1 MRPYNYAPL
10 RFVLLPILFFVFA
23 ASAFAQQYTQTEKD
37 LIRDYEDGLLNIST
51 EAEKQVITRYLM
63 EKNADQDS
71 KDVLSPGLQNV
82 TNLFFLD
89 DFEDPATYG
98 DWIIEDLEGGFPWDF
113 GELYESGGTLEE
125 THIFVDSDGAG
136 SEAGRIL
143 TTITSPAISLQDY
156 AGEGLYLTYDH
167 HYRQL
172 SDQVGRV
179 QVSTDSTSWTT
190 VKEYNTNQG
199 DIDFGSEV
207 ATGVG
212 DIVDLSSFDS
222 ADEIYV
228 RFEFDDGGS
237 WTWHWLVDNVAVFES
252 DPPPTI
258 AFSPAEVDFGTLF
271 TGSTG
276 SVTLNFEN
284 SGFARLEVAD
294 ISTPA
299 GINAS
304 TTALS
309 IIPGNTASV
318 TFTYEALTNEAIA
331 DSVFFT
337 TNVPNNDTIG
347 IPVSVESVEPLTELF
362 EDFNRF
368 SGGEFPGLWTET
380 NFSMAEEL
388 GVDGSNMIRANQ
400 WFLVTAANFQTPF
413 IDLSDAENPLL
424 TFEYRVTD
432 WVSDGPPT
440 SPTPASA
447 FEISAIVVSDDGAAE
462 VVGTIGEGNH
472 EPSLEYATVV
482 FDLSAYAG
490 QTIAFQLDSEYFGGD
505 FNLDVD
511 NVLVGDPPADAT
523 PIVSID
529 RDEIQFENTVIG
541 APTTETVTLTNGGI
555 VPTTVSTPFVGSP
568 FSTNIDTETTLSVGQ
583 SLEVE
588 VIFDPQTAGDFTE
601 DLIIETSADDF
612 IVLLEGTAAEA
623 PVFTVG
629 ADTLRNTVTVDVDS
643 TMIPGENNVA
653 FTISNEGPGELQY
666 SLPAYAAMMAIEEAG
681 PLLNNSEHIQFSSDL
696 QPNEADMRVGHPV
709 VLGAGGPDEFGYYWV
724 DSDEGYGP
732 RFSWVDAA
740 SNGTVLEEI
749 SSSEDGNTV
758 VNLPFDFSYYG
769 ETYSEVTVSVNG
781 WLSFDGFDGWGN
793 INKQI
798 PITDAPNGLI
808 AAMWNDLN
816 ATESGGVY
824 TYEDNGRFVIEWN
837 ELSATADTKTSYT
850 FQVILHDNGT
860 ILFQY
865 QTLNGPVNTS
875 TVGIEDGTGET
886 GLQVAF
892 NTDYLKNNLAVAIS
906 NAPQFIT
913 SVVPASGTVSTQS
926 ETELFVQLDMSGYG
940 PGTYSE
946 DIVILSNDPSNSR
959 EMVTVEIEVAGT
971 PQLVV
976 LEDLTFEITEF
987 SFGDLFVGNTG
998 FGEVEVANEGSDVLT
1013 LTSLELTGAA
1023 FDYSIAGFDPA
1034 DIELPLPLEPGTFI
1048 PIEITFSPTEIAS
1061 YSGEFTVETAE
1072 GQESTLSLSGS
1083 GSQPPH
1089 ASVDAEGFEFNV
1101 AQGETIDT
1109 TFSIENLEK
1118 ALLEFDI
1125 TFGTQDDPEFESVL
1139 SLLERKV
1146 LRSPAFDSPDLLTG
1160 INLEVAKQLT
1170 EDNLSAQSK
1179 NVEQFDNHYDIIWD
1193 NPVDDLGGIASSNF
1207 TPISSPVYAAGNF
1220 NLFTDA
1226 SVSLIYTPGFNSG
1239 GGALT
1244 PAGNPELN
1252 FFIYEDDGGIPAGN
1266 PSDSIDNHEWSYST
1280 TIDGD
1285 GVTITEGSTIT
1296 LDILEATG
1304 ESVSFEA
1311 GSYWLV
1317 VAPDANTANLGGVE
1331 RWNWSQGN
1339 PIGAESQLIDPSDLF
1354 GGAFTDWI
1362 GIGTVIGDWTHVAFR
1377 LEGSIDFPLSVNP
1390 RSGTVEGGPE
1400 NAQTI
1405 AVTYSPEEAG
1415 IFEYSIEIATNDPQ
1429 NPVISI
1435 PVTATVETVEDGPAR
1450 LQVVHNAADPA
1461 GELVDVFI
1469 NGEMILEEFAFR
1481 TATPFMDVPAETEL
1495 ELDVS
1500 ISGAG
1505 IEESFH
1511 NTTVTLAPSAAYTVV
1526 ANGVV
1531 QSGFLDNP
1539 DGEDIGFDLF
1549 VLPNAREA
1557 AEDIDEVD
1565 VRLFHGVTDAPAL
1578 DLEFTFPNGDVVEIP
1593 GFNYGDHTEYLSLA
1607 PAMYEVDILTASS
1620 SALLF
1625 SHTLD
1630 LSDDNAFAA
1639 TVIASGFVNSNANN
1653 RGDRYELM
1661 VVYENGSVMMV
1672 EGIATSIDDPGMSP
1686 REFSLS
1692 QNYPNPFNPSTK
1704 ISYSLPQTEMVT
1716 LEVFDMIGRKVA
1728 TLVNTEMS
1736 AGVHQATFDASNLS
1750 SGMYLYRLQAGSF
1763 IKTEKMML
1771 IK

>member
-1 MRPYNYAPL
+1 MSPYNYESL
-10 RFVLLPILFFVFA
+10 KFVLLPILFFVFA

-37 LIRDYEDGLLNIST
+37 LIRDFEEGLLNIST
-51 EAEKQVITRYLM
+51 EAEKKVITGYLQ
-63 EKNADQDS
+63 EKNADQYS
-71 KDVLSPGLQNV
+71 KDVLTPGLQNV

-89 DFEDPATYG
+89 NFEDSATYD
-98 DWIIEDLEGGFPWDF
+98 DWLIEDIEGGFPWAF
-113 GELYESGGTLEE
+113 GELYESGGTLEG

-136 SEAGRIL
+136 SEAGQIF
-143 TTITSPAISLQDY
+143 TTITSPAISLEGY
-156 AGEGLYLTYDH
+156 TGEGLYLTYDH
-167 HYRQL
+167 NYRQL
-172 SDQVGRV
+172 SNQVGRV
-179 QVSTDSTSWTT
+179 QVSTDSTTWTT
-190 VKEYNTNQG
+190 VKEYNSNQG
-199 DIDFGSEV
+199 DVDFGTEV

-212 DIVDLSSFDS
+212 DIVDLSSFNS

-228 RFEFDDGGS
+228 RFEFDDDGG
-237 WTWHWLVDNVAVFES
+237 WTWHWIVDNVAVFES
-252 DPPPTI
+252 EPPPTI

-284 SGFARLEVAD
+284 SGFARLEVSD
-294 ISTPA
+294 IVTPVN
-299 GINAS
+299 IDAS
-304 TTALS
+304 ATSLS

-318 TFTYEALTNEAIA
+318 TFTYEAVTNETIA
-331 DSVFFT
+331 DSIFLT

-362 EDFNRF
+362 EDFNDLT
-368 SGGEFPGLWTET
+368 GGEFPGLWSGTS
-380 NFSMAEEL
+380 FSVAEGL

-400 WFLVTAANFQTPF
+400 WFLATAANFQTPF
-413 IDLSDAENPLL
+413 IDLSNAENPLL
-424 TFEYRVTD
+424 SFEYRVTD
-432 WVSDGPPT
+432 WVSGGPPT
-440 SPTPASA
+440 TPTPASA
-447 FEISAIVVSDDGAAE
+447 FEISAIVVSDDGSSE
-462 VVGTIGEGNH
+462 VIGTIGEGNH
-472 EPSLEYATVV
+472 EPSLEYAAVV
-482 FDLSAYAG
+482 FDLSGYAG
-490 QTIAFQLDSEYFGGD
+490 QTIALQLDSEYFGGD

-523 PIVSID
+523 PLVSID
-529 RDEIQFENTVIG
+529 RDEIQYGDVIIG
-541 APTTETVTLTNGGI
+541 APVTENVTISNDGI
-555 VPTTVSTPFVGSP
+555 VPVTISTPFVSGP
-568 FSTNIDTETTLSVGQ
+568 FSTNIESEPTIFVGQ
-583 SLEVE
+583 SLDIEVSFAPE
-588 VIFDPQTAGDFTE
+588 TAGNFIE

-612 IVLLEGTAAEA
+612 IVLLQGTASEA
-623 PVFTVG
+623 PAFTVG
-629 ADTLRNTVTVDVDS
+629 ADTLRNTVIVDVDS
-643 TMIPGENNVA
+643 TMISGENNVA
-653 FTISNEGPGELQY
+653 FIISNEGPGELQY
-666 SLPAYAAMMAIEEAG
+666 SLPAYAAMMALEEAG
-681 PLLNNSEHIQFSSDL
+681 PLRNNSEHILFGSDL
-696 QPNEADMRVGHPV
+696 QPGETDTRVGHPV

-732 RFSWVDAA
+732 RFNWVDAA
-740 SNGTVLEEI
+740 SNGTVLEDI

-758 VNLPFDFSYYG
+758 VDLPFDFFYYG
-769 ETYSEVTVSVNG
+769 EAYSEITVSVNG
-781 WLSFDGFDGWGN
+781 WLSFDGFNGWGN

-798 PITDAPNGLI
+798 PVSDAPNGLI
-808 AAMWNDLN
+808 AAMWDDLN
-816 ATESGGVY
+816 ASETGGVY

-837 ELSATADTKTSYT
+837 ELSSTADSETSYT

-865 QTLNGPVNTS
+865 LTLNGPVNTS

-906 NAPQFIT
+906 DAPQFIT
-913 SVVPASGTVSTQS
+913 SVVPASGTVSPQS

-940 PGTYSE
+940 PGIYTE

-971 PQLVV
+971 PQLVI
-976 LEDLTFEITEF
+976 LEDLTFEVTDF
-987 SFGDLFVGNTG
+987 SFGNLFVGDTG
-998 FGEVEVANEGSDVLT
+998 FDEVQVANGGSDVLT

-1023 FDYSIAGFDPA
+1023 FDYTIAGFDPV

-1061 YSGEFTVETAE
+1061 YSGEFTVETAD
-1072 GQESTLSLSGS
+1072 GQESVLSLTGS

-1089 ASVDAEGFEFNV
+1089 ASVDTEGFEFNV

-1125 TFGTQDDPEFESVL
+1125 TFGTQDDPGSESVL
-1139 SLLERKV
+1139 SLLKRKE
-1146 LRSPAFDSPDLLTG
+1146 LRSPAFDSPELLTG
-1160 INLEVAKQLT
+1160 INLEVARMLT
-1170 EDNLSAQSK
+1170 ATNSRVQSK
-1179 NVEQFDNHYDIIWD
+1179 TVERFDNHYDVIWN
-1193 NPVDDLGGIASSNF
+1193 NPVDDLGGIVSSNF
-1207 TPISSPVYAAGNF
+1207 TPISSPVYSAGNF

-1226 SVSLIYTPGFNSG
+1226 SVSLIFTPGFNSG
-1239 GGALT
+1239 GGTLT

-1252 FFIYEDDGGIPAGN
+1252 FFIYEDEGGVPAGN
-1266 PSDSIDNHEWSYST
+1266 PSDGIDNHEWSYST
-1280 TIDGD
+1280 TVDGD
-1285 GVTITEGSTIT
+1285 GVTITEGSNIT

-1304 ESVSFEA
+1304 ESVTFEA

-1317 VAPDANTANLGGVE
+1317 VAPDANSANLGGVE

-1339 PIGAESQLIDPSDLF
+1339 PIGAESQLIDPNDLF
-1354 GGAFTDWI
+1354 GGGFTDWI
-1362 GIGTVIGDWTHVAFR
+1362 GLGTIVGDWTHVAFR

-1390 RSGTVEGGPE
+1390 TSGTVEGGPE
-1400 NAQTI
+1400 NAQTVSV
-1405 AVTYSPEEAG
+1405 AYSPEEAG

-1429 NPVISI
+1429 NPVLSI
-1435 PVTATVETVEDGPAR
+1435 PVTANVEAVEDGPAR

-1461 GELVDVFI
+1461 GELVDVFV
-1469 NGEMILEEFAFR
+1469 NGEMFLEEFAFR
-1481 TATPFMDVPAETEL
+1481 TATPFMNVPAETEL

-1500 ISGAG
+1500 VSGTG
-1505 IEESFH
+1505 IGESLY

-1531 QSGFLDNP
+1531 QSGFLENP
-1539 DGEDIGFDLF
+1539 DGEDIGFNLF

-1557 AEDIDEVD
+1557 AEDINEVD

-1578 DLEFTFPNGDVVEIP
+1578 DLEVTFPNGDVVEIP
-1593 GFNYGDHTEYLSLA
+1593 GFNYSDHTEYLSLA

-1620 SALLF
+1620 SSLLF

-1672 EGIATSIDDPGMSP
+1672 EGVATSIDEPGMTP
-1686 REFSLS
+1686 REFLLN
-1692 QNYPNPFNPSTK
+1692 QNYPNPFNPSTE
-1704 ISYSLPQTEMVT
+1704 IRFSLPQAEMVT

-1736 AGVHQATFDASNLS
+1736 AGIHQATFDASNLS
-1750 SGMYLYRLQAGSF
+1750 SGIYLYRLQAGSF
-1763 IKTEKMML
+1763 VRTEKMML